1 MEGWKDEK
9 MKGWEDERMKGWVG
23 ERMKGWKDERMRRWK
38 DENGERSRIKE
49 WKDEMMTRWKDE
61 RMKGWKDERI
71 KGWKDDWTK
80 EYLIVYSEVLKLGK
94 RWLLVRSEQDLFTET
109 VSGTSLARATTP
121 KYQSPVLFWIWSTPI
136 NQSTHSTNKSNI
148 KGIMNVFQEEP
159 VSL

>member
-1 MEGWKDEK
+1 
-9 MKGWEDERMKGWVG
+9 
-23 ERMKGWKDERMRRWK
+23 MRRWK

-49 WKDEMMTRWKDE
+49 WKDEMMTR
-61 RMKGWKDERI
+61 WKDERI

>member
-1 MEGWKDEK
+1 M
-9 MKGWEDERMKGWVG
+9 RS
-23 ERMKGWKDERMRRWK
+23 WKDERMSRWKDERIRRWK

-49 WKDEMMTRWKDE
+49 WKDEMMTRWKGE
-61 RMKGWKDERI
+61 RL

-94 RWLLVRSEQDLFTET
+94 RWLFVRSEQDLFTET

-148 KGIMNVFQEEP
+148 KGIMNVFQWKEEEP